1 MDLDQF
7 NKEFFDFFKVMLK
20 RDEIGKILN
29 DCFNYLLKKGKEQM
43 SKRILKK
50 VVQKSYQ
57 KLFDDIFQSQDAHEA
72 NKEN

>member
-1 MDLDQF
+1 
-7 NKEFFDFFKVMLK
+7 MLK

-50 VVQKSYQ
+50 VV
-57 KLFDDIFQSQDAHEA
+57 
-72 NKEN
+72 

>member
-1 MDLDQF
+1 
-7 NKEFFDFFKVMLK
+7 
-20 RDEIGKILN
+20 
-29 DCFNYLLKKGKEQM
+29 M

-57 KLFDDIFQSQDAHEA
+57 KLFDDIFQSQDAYEA

>member
-57 KLFDDIFQSQDAHEA
+57 KLFDDIFQSQDAYEA